1 MTRHLDNSVLPYTLL
16 SAAFLGCAIFFGF
29 MLWRDAPAP
38 QPRQS
43 LISYTPGFAVQ
54 ADVVHVMRVVPLA
67 GTSLRSP
74 SVNADNSD
82 AVVMAH

>member
-1 MTRHLDNSVLPYTLL
+1 MTRHLHISTLPYTLL
-16 SAAFLGCAIFFGF
+16 SVVFLGCALFFGF

-43 LISYTPGFAVQ
+43 LISYTPGFAVR

-74 SVNADNSD
+74 SVDADNSD
-82 AVVMAH
+82 TVVMAH

>member
-1 MTRHLDNSVLPYTLL
+1 MTRHFHISTLPYTLL
-16 SAAFLGCAIFFGF
+16 SVAFLGCVLFFCF
-29 MLWRDAPAP
+29 MLWRGAPAP

-43 LISYTPGFAVQ
+43 LISYTPGFAVR

-74 SVNADNSD
+74 SVDADSGD
-82 AVVMAH
+82 TVVMAH